1 MVKKITC
8 FILIIFTVVAGYTQN
23 KKIDSIKLLLQQEKT
38 DTGKIQKLIWLG
50 DTYRRQDNDSALM
63 YFQEALSWSSRIG
76 FVHGEIKAR
85 SSIANFLYNFK
96 LDFATALDFYL
107 QNLKLEEQSGDTTF
121 IFDDTWDIGFI
132 YESIDDFEKASEYVY
147 KISFINFLF

>member
-38 DTGKIQKLIWLG
+38 DTGKIQKLIFLG
-50 DTYRRQDNDSALM
+50 DTYLRQSSDSALM

-76 FVHGEIKAR
+76 YVQGEIEAR
-85 SSIANFLYNFK
+85 SNIANFLYYFK
-96 LDFATALDFYL
+96 LDFANALDFL
-107 QNLKLEEQSGDTTF
+107 FTK
-121 IFDDTWDIGFI
+121 
-132 YESIDDFEKASEYVY
+132 SET
-147 KISFINFLF
+147 